1 MAGSGVLENLSLGG
15 LMLRTDL
22 SLKVGD
28 ACGCEFVVGGSP
40 LIDMSATV
48 VSKIGD
54 LYGARFQAG
63 PVSEW
68 LIQEAMNDALSSGKA
83 SVLSINDRQGRKV
96 MRISGGLN
104 HGLRNDFTYHLTR
117 MGIDDLDLSEVTE
130 VDEVGLELCRI
141 AVDEYKA
148 RIVHVSPGVRAEIRN
163 LLLETLFLQLLL
175 LIVQLT
181 HRIVDLFILSGFGQ
195 RFGCAVR
202 HTLAGEF
209 DNLQLDALD
218 LLAHMGRALRPRL
231 FAGPDFF

>member
-1 MAGSGVLENLSLGG
+1 MKEQRRHQRIRFNTLPKIRIGQFGIAGGGELENLSLGG
-15 LMLRTDL
+15 LMLRT
-22 SLKVGD
+22 SLPLKIGE

-40 LIDMSATV
+40 LIDMSAIV

-83 SVLSINDRQGRKV
+83 SVLSINELQGRKV

-104 HGLRNDFTYHLTR
+104 RGLRNDFMHHLTR

-130 VDEVGLELCRI
+130 IDDVGLELCRI

-148 RIVHVSPGVRAEIRN
+148 RIIHASQSVRAEIK
-163 LLLETLFLQLLL
+163 
-175 LIVQLT
+175 
-181 HRIVDLFILSGFGQ
+181 
-195 RFGCAVR
+195 
-202 HTLAGEF
+202 
-209 DNLQLDALD
+209 D
-218 LLAHMGRALRPRL
+218 LLQERL
-231 FAGPDFF
+231 AS